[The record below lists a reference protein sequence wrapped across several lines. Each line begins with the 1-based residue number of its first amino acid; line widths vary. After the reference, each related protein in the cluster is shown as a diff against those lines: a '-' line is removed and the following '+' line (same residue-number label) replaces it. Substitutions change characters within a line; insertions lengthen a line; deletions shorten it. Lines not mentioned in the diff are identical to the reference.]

1 MFVFLSYMASSGP
14 AKDPRKTKRTEKAV
28 ARMVFI
34 DWDWVWGGG
43 GGQMTITGS
52 EERLPQGS
60 LTLITPCL

>member
-1 MFVFLSYMASSGP
+1 MFTFLSYMASSRP
-14 AKDPRKTKRTEKAV
+14 AKDPRRNKRTEKAV

-43 GGQMTITGS
+43 RGEVTITGS
-52 EERLPQGS
+52 VERLPQGS